1 MTTLSGKQISTQARH
16 LLVGG
21 MSRRDVYNQLLPQVT
36 SERKLA
42 YAVARYVDHE
52 TYTKHKG
59 KLDTLLVIIGLQLLI
74 STLGLIV
81 LTNFTMTGVA
91 IAGAIAVVLGYI
103 MYLISKL
110 DPVGF
115 TLYFL
120 LIMQNIIQ
128 LRAADFEPETFN
140 TSIATIVITLG
151 CMIYCGY
158 VQGKL
163 MPFLPFFFTPLKGKT
178 AKYAFLE
185 QGFSEVLANADKQ
198 D

>member
-1 MTTLSGKQISTQARH
+1 MTLSGKQISIQARH

-21 MSRRDVYNQLLPQVT
+21 MSRKDVYNSLLPQVD
-36 SERKLA
+36 SEKKLA

-59 KLDTLLVIIGLQLLI
+59 KLDTLLVIIGLQLII

-81 LTNFTMTGVA
+81 LTEFVMTGVV
-91 IAGAIAVVLGYI
+91 IAGVIAVVLGYI

-120 LIMQNIIQ
+120 LIMQNIIR
-128 LRAADFEPETFN
+128 LRAENFEPDEVN

-151 CMIYCGY
+151 CMIYTGY

-163 MPFLPFFFTPLKGKT
+163 MPHLPFFFTPLKGKT
-178 AKYAFLE
+178 AKYTFLE
-185 QGFSEVLANADKQ
+185 QDFSEALANTHKPD
-198 D
+198 